1 MVLQRV
7 RHDWVTELNWAELNI
22 CCKVS
27 LVVLNSLNLACRK
40 SFWLLHQ
47 FWMRSFPDRVILVI
61 DFSVSAL
68 HIYLAVPFWPAEFL
82 LKDQLLDIWGLSC
95 TLLVLFPCCFYIL
108 YLCLISVSLISM
120 YFVVCFSLGLSCMG
134 LFAPLGLDWHFP
146 FPCLGNFQL

>member
-1 MVLQRV
+1 MGSQTV
-7 RHDWVTELNWAELNI
+7 RHNWATELNWTELNI

-61 DFSVSAL
+61 DFSLSVL

-120 YFVVCFSLGLSCMG
+120 YFVFLLGFILYGTLCTSWTW
-134 LFAPLGLDWHFP
+134 LFP
-146 FPCLGNFQL
+146 FSCWGNFQL